1 MDRTILTR
9 DLARA
14 ERHVAASE
22 HHVARQRQVVAERQQ
37 EGFDAREAGRLLHQF
52 EELLTLHIA
61 ERNRLR
67 RELGPRPYSAPPLP
81 PSLTSRE

>member
-1 MDRTILTR
+1 MDQAILKS

-14 ERHVAASE
+14 ERHITASE

-37 EGFDAREAGRLLHQF
+37 EGFDARDARRLLDLF
-52 EELLTLHIA
+52 EQLLTLHIA

-67 RELGPRPYSAPPLP
+67 QQLRL
-81 PSLTSRE
+81 